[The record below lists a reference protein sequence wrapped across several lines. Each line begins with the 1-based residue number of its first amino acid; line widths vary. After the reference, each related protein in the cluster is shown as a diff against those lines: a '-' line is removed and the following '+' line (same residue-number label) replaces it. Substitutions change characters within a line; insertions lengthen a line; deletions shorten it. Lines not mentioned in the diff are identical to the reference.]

1 MVGVISYDRSVA
13 KTGVAREALLDE
25 IVEHFVGAGVAD
37 FTLRSLASDLDTSH
51 QLLMYHFGNREH
63 LLRAA
68 LARIQGAVVEDLN
81 DFLDGHPERRR
92 PSKVWQHL
100 SKPGPFR
107 LRVQYECLGLALVD
121 PDRYGDIAEEILRGW
136 NEVATRLLAELGLP
150 RRDREVAAT
159 LLVAT
164 MRGLGLDFIATSD
177 RARIRKAVAQL
188 DRWYDDLT
196 AQ

>member
-1 MVGVISYDRSVA
+1 MT

-25 IVEHFVGAGVAD
+25 IVEHFVAAGVAD
-37 FTLRSLASDLDTSH
+37 LTLRSLAAELDTSH
-51 QLLMYHFGNREH
+51 QLLMYHFGNRED

-68 LARIQGAVVEDLN
+68 LARIQDAVVEDLN
-81 DFLDGHPERRR
+81 TFLDGHPERRR

-107 LRVQYECLGLALVD
+107 LRVQYECLGLALAD
-121 PDRYGDIAEEILRGW
+121 PGRYGDIAGEILRGW
-136 NEVATRLLAELGLP
+136 TDVATQLLADRGLQ
-150 RRDREVAAT
+150 RRERDGAAT
-159 LLVAT
+159 LLVAA
-164 MRGLGLDFIATSD
+164 MRGLGLDLIATDD

-196 AQ
+196 AT